1 MMSIEI
7 AKMFKMPKILNMINM
22 FKLIRVKIIE
32 IIRKVAQIQ
41 EITSEAN
48 MNIIKI
54 TMIIESKW
62 GKMDR
67 ITQSI
72 ITTITTT
79 NVACMDS
86 IVWEMIGKTMVMV
99 LATMVLALATIAKVR
114 EGPQTLE
121 EPWELS
127 EGGETMGILLAK
139 AKQWLREYKNK

>member
-1 MMSIEI
+1 M
-7 AKMFKMPKILNMINM
+7 
-22 FKLIRVKIIE
+22 KIIE
-32 IIRKVAQIQ
+32 ITV
-41 EITSEAN
+41 
-48 MNIIKI
+48 
-54 TMIIESKW
+54 IIESKW

-67 ITQSI
+67 TTQSI

-86 IVWEMIGKTMVMV
+86 RGWEMFVKTMVMV

-127 EGGETMGILLAK
+127 EGGETMGILLAR
-139 AKQWLREYKNK
+139 AKQWPRKYKTKILQMLFSQLESQ

>member
-1 MMSIEI
+1 MSIEI